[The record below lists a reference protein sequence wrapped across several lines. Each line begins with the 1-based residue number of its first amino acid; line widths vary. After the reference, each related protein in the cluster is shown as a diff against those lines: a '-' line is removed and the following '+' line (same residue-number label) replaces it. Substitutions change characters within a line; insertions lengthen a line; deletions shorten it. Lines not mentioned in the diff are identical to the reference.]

1 MCGDGWLA
9 RGSRGGWSSSAAA
22 MGRPP
27 GSVLR
32 RAGGKAMTTCGRAS
46 SLGAGGSFRRAW
58 GTRIARRGELTGTAP
73 MVDGGGV
80 VLTRVKTEGFLWM
93 ARGGWGAAW
102 AHVESSLGVG
112 RGMAGVRWTG
122 RRRARAGPGY
132 GGDAVGRSA
141 QVGFTRPVSVRCVVM
156 EGWE

>member
-1 MCGDGWLA
+1 
-9 RGSRGGWSSSAAA
+9 
-22 MGRPP
+22 
-27 GSVLR
+27 
-32 RAGGKAMTTCGRAS
+32 MTTCGRAS